1 MKRYR
6 VFRFNFDSRPLYLD
20 EIKESW
26 DDDVKESH
34 RQNQYQIIQGIISEY
49 GSVGFRE
56 KVDRF
61 REIGQVPFSFS
72 EANFK
77 LNQIRDAFVVGAY
90 YPALTAACLYAEFL
104 MNTVLLE
111 IRYEYKNTASFKK
124 VSSRNHF
131 QNWNLMIDT
140 LKEWNVFTEKESEL
154 LQKLSSLRVR
164 AAHFNKEM
172 LSDPKPYAL
181 EAFQILREFMV
192 QQFGILN
199 GRDWW
204 IPAPGMAVVRKSYE
218 ENPFVR
224 KFILPSSVSVGPLH
238 KVEFVNHQQI
248 LRDPDNYIDSEV
260 SDEEWVDLYEKGKS
274 PDFAS
279 KILKQSKSTQ

>member
-6 VFRFNFDSRPLYLD
+6 VFRFSFDSRALYLD

-26 DDDVKESH
+26 DDDTKESH

-56 KVDRF
+56 KVERF
-61 REIGQVPFSFS
+61 KEIGQVPFSFS
-72 EANFK
+72 EANCK

-111 IRYEYKNTASFKK
+111 IRNDYKHTASFKK
-124 VSSRNHF
+124 VSRQKHF
-131 QNWNLMIDT
+131 QNWNLMIET
-140 LKEWNVFTEKESEL
+140 LNEWDVFSDRESEL
-154 LQKLSSLRVR
+154 LQRLLSLRVR
-164 AAHFNKEM
+164 AAHFDQEM
-172 LSDPKPYAL
+172 LRDPKPYAI

-199 GRDWW
+199 GREWW
-204 IPAPGMAVVRKSYE
+204 IPAAGMAVVRKCYE
-218 ENPFVR
+218 ENPFVQ
-224 KFILPSSVSVGPLH
+224 KFILPSSRSVGPLH
-238 KVEFVNHQQI
+238 RVEFVNHQQV
-248 LRDPDNYIDSEV
+248 LRDADNYIDSEV
-260 SDEEWVDLYEKGKS
+260 SDEEWIDLYEKGKN
-274 PDFAS
+274 PEFAS
-279 KILKQSKSTQ
+279 RILKTE